1 MSNAIYEPIK
11 KVCTKCGEEKLL
23 DDFRKYA
30 GRSKDGRRPICR
42 VCQNAYDRE
51 YAARKKAE
59 KEGA

>member
-1 MSNAIYEPIK
+1 MFEVIK
-11 KVCTKCGEEKLL
+11 KVCTKCGKNKPL

-42 VCQNAYDRE
+42 ECQNAYDRE
-51 YAARKKAE
+51 YSARKRAE